1 MKKIQLAALALVAS
15 LSMSAENTTKLRVW
29 IGGTKAEYPLTLV
42 DSLTFYT
49 EASEEPLPDPDPTP
63 TPAVGIGVFT
73 VAEGKTVTFSSGN
86 LQYNAAQGSHYC
98 ADGSVQQGT
107 WRFAE
112 HQYDY
117 IGDANSNISQT
128 YDGWIDLFGWGT
140 SGYNNTANDPS
151 ALRYQPWE
159 KAASSISTIPTDSVL
174 NCETVE
180 NTEECEWEY
189 TQYADATYNY
199 YGYGPSTNMTDR
211 NLTGTS
217 ANYDWG
223 VYNAIS
229 NAGNQ
234 AGQWRTLSMEEWDY
248 LFNTR
253 KNAQFLWSQ
262 GTVNGVVGMI
272 ILPDDFQKPSD
283 ISWTYQAN
291 NNWTTNTYTTEQ
303 WATLEALG
311 AVFLPASGC
320 HDGAYADFVL
330 GVQSTGC
337 YWSSSY
343 NRSDYAY
350 CLYFY
355 SGHLNPQ
362 HYHLPYLGFS
372 VRLVQDL

>member
-1 MKKIQLAALALVAS
+1 MKKIQLAALALAAS

-29 IGGTKAEYPLTLV
+29 IGGHSTDLSLSII

-49 EASEEPLPDPDPTP
+49 EASEEPLPEPDPTP
-63 TPAVGIGVFT
+63 TPAGGIGVFS
-73 VAEGKTVTFSSGN
+73 VAEGKTVAFASGN

-117 IGDANSNISQT
+117 IGDANRNISKT

-151 ALRYQPWE
+151 ALHYQPWE
-159 KAASSISTIPTDSVL
+159 ESYNSVNTVPIDSVL
-174 NCETVE
+174 NCETME
-180 NTEECEWEY
+180 ITGECEWEY
-189 TQYADATYNY
+189 TQYADATYNE
-199 YGYGPSTNMTDR
+199 YGYGPSCNMTDR

-234 AGQWRTLSMEEWDY
+234 AGQWRTLSVEEWDY

-272 ILPDDFQKPSD
+272 ILPDNFKKPSD
-283 ISWTYQAN
+283 ISWTYQAK
-291 NNWTTNTYTTEQ
+291 NWTTNTYTTEQ

-311 AVFLPASGC
+311 AVFLPASGYRF
-320 HDGAYADFVL
+320 GADVRNVRSGGY
-330 GVQSTGC
+330 
-337 YWSSSY
+337 YWSSSCSSSY
-343 NRSDYAY
+343 HAYYLDFNSDR
-350 CLYFY
+350 
-355 SGHLNPQ
+355 
-362 HYHLPYLGFS
+362 LGLQGNYVRCYGFL

>member
-29 IGGTKAEYPLTLV
+29 IGGHSTDLSLSII

-49 EASEEPLPDPDPTP
+49 EASEEPLPEPDPTP
-63 TPAVGIGVFT
+63 TPAGGIGVFT

-117 IGDANSNISQT
+117 IGYAHSYISQS

-151 ALRYQPWE
+151 AQRYQPWE
-159 KAASSISTIPTDSVL
+159 KATSSVSTVPIDSVL

-180 NTEECEWEY
+180 ITGECEWEY
-189 TQYADATYNY
+189 TQYADATYNK
-199 YGYGPSTNMTDR
+199 YGYGPSTNMPDPH
-211 NLTGTS
+211 LTGTS

-234 AGQWRTLSMEEWDY
+234 AGLWRTLSSAEWDY

-262 GTVNGVVGMI
+262 GTVNGIKGMI

-283 ISWTYQAN
+283 ISWTYQA

-311 AVFLPASGC
+311 AVFLPASGYRS
-320 HDGAYADFVL
+320 GADVSN
-330 GVQSTGC
+330 VQNSGY

-343 NRSDYAY
+343 HISSSAY
-350 CLYFY
+350 SLRFGSGLLDPQNEFVRFY
-355 SGHLNPQ
+355 G
-362 HYHLPYLGFS
+362 YS

>member
-15 LSMSAENTTKLRVW
+15 LSLSAENTTKLRVW

-42 DSLTFYT
+42 DSLTFFS
-49 EASEEPLPDPDPTP
+49 EASEEPLPEPDPTP
-63 TPAVGIGVFT
+63 TPAGGIGVFT

-117 IGDANSNISQT
+117 IGDANSNISQN

-159 KAASSISTIPTDSVL
+159 KATSSISTIPTDSVL
-174 NCETVE
+174 NCEAVE
-180 NTEECEWEY
+180 ITGECEWEY
-189 TQYADATYNY
+189 TYADATYNE
-199 YGYGPSTNMTDR
+199 YGYGPSENMTDK

-234 AGQWRTLSMEEWDY
+234 AGQWRTLSKEEWDY

-253 KNAQFLWSQ
+253 KNAQYLWSQ
-262 GTVNGVVGMI
+262 GTVNAVVGVI
-272 ILPDDFQKPSD
+272 ILPDNFKKPSD
-283 ISWTYQAN
+283 ISWTYQAS
-291 NNWTTNTYTTEQ
+291 NWTTNTYTTEQ

-311 AVFLPASGC
+311 AVFLPASG
-320 HDGAYADFVL
+320 HRRGTYVDYVQDF
-330 GVQSTGC
+330 GH
-337 YWSSSY
+337 YWSSSCQ
-343 NRSDYAY
+343 NRNYAY
-350 CLYFY
+350 YLYFY
-355 SGHLNPQ
+355 SDYLYPQ
-362 HYHLPYLGFS
+362 SNSNRFYGYS

>member
-1 MKKIQLAALALVAS
+1 MKKIQLLSLALVAS

-29 IGGTKAEYPLTLV
+29 IGGEKTEYELTLV

-49 EASEEPLPDPDPTP
+49 EASEEPLP
-63 TPAVGIGVFT
+63 TPAGGIGVFT
-73 VAEGKTVTFSSGN
+73 VAEGKTVAFAAGN

-117 IGDANSNISQT
+117 IGNDNKNISQT

-140 SGYNNTANDPS
+140 SGYDNTANDPS

-159 KAASSISTIPTDSVL
+159 KAESSVSTVPIDSVL
-174 NCETVE
+174 NCETVDI
-180 NTEECEWEY
+180 TGECEWEY
-189 TQYADATYNY
+189 TYADATYNAF
-199 YGYGPSTNMTDR
+199 GYGPSTNMTDK

-234 AGQWRTLSMEEWDY
+234 AGLWRTLSSAEWNY

-262 GTVNGVVGMI
+262 GTVNGVVGLI
-272 ILPDDFQKPSD
+272 ILPDNFQKPSD
-283 ISWTYQAN
+283 ISWTHLA

-320 HDGAYADFVL
+320 RHGASVFI
-330 GVQSTGC
+330 VQNYGY

-343 NRSDYAY
+343 GSSRNASGLGFRSDFLDPQGSYGRY
-350 CLYFY
+350 C
-355 SGHLNPQ
+355 GN
-362 HYHLPYLGFS
+362 S

>member
-15 LSMSAENTTKLRVW
+15 LSMNAENTTKLRVW

-49 EASEEPLPDPDPTP
+49 EASEEPLPDPTP

-73 VAEGKTVTFSSGN
+73 VAEGKTVAFASGN

-117 IGDANSNISQT
+117 IGDANSNISKT

-151 ALRYQPWE
+151 AVRYQPWE
-159 KAASSISTIPTDSVL
+159 STKTEVSTIPIDSVL

-180 NTEECEWEY
+180 ITGECEWEY
-189 TQYADATYNY
+189 TQYADATYNVH
-199 YGYGPSTNMTDR
+199 GYGPSTNMPDP

-229 NAGNQ
+229 NAGNA
-234 AGQWRTLSMEEWDY
+234 AGLWRTLSSAEWGY

-253 KNAQFLWSQ
+253 ENAQFLWSHS
-262 GTVNGVVGMI
+262 TVNGVRGMI
-272 ILPDDFQKPSD
+272 ILPDNFQEPSG
-283 ISWTYQAN
+283 ISWTYQA

-311 AVFLPASGC
+311 AVFLPAAGQRRITI
-320 HDGAYADFVL
+320 VN
-330 GVQSTGC
+330 GVQSGGSYC
-337 YWSSSY
+337 SSSHNNEFHEY
-343 NRSDYAY
+343 GLGFSDGY
-350 CLYFY
+350 
-355 SGHLNPQ
+355 LNPQ
-362 HYHLPYLGFS
+362 GDNGIRYYGYS

>member
-29 IGGTKAEYPLTLV
+29 IGGEKTEYELSMV
-42 DSLTFYT
+42 DSLTFFS
-49 EASEEPLPDPDPTP
+49 EASEEPLPDPTP
-63 TPAVGIGVFT
+63 TPAGGIGVFT

-112 HQYDY
+112 HQYDN

-128 YDGWIDLFGWGT
+128 YDGWIDLFCWGT

-151 ALRYQPWE
+151 ALRYQPWDD
-159 KAASSISTIPTDSVL
+159 ATSSISPD
-174 NCETVE
+174 
-180 NTEECEWEY
+180 
-189 TQYADATYNY
+189 ADATYNW
-199 YGYGPSTNMTDR
+199 YGYGPSENMTDR

-234 AGQWRTLSMEEWDY
+234 AGLWRTLSVQEWYY

-253 KNAQFLWSQ
+253 ENAQFLWSQ
-262 GTVNGVVGMI
+262 GTVNGVVGVI
-272 ILPDDFQKPSD
+272 ILPDNFQKPSD
-283 ISWTYQAN
+283 ISWTYQA

-311 AVFLPASGC
+311 AVFLPASGSRY
-320 HDGAYADFVL
+320 GAVVDD
-330 GVQSTGC
+330 VQYCGS

-343 NRSDYAY
+343 YDRYHAY
-350 CLYFY
+350 HLYFSSDRLDQY
-355 SGHLNPQ
+355 YRDYRYYG
-362 HYHLPYLGFS
+362 YS

>member
-15 LSMSAENTTKLRVW
+15 LSLSAENTTKLRVW

-42 DSLTFYT
+42 DSLTFFS
-49 EASEEPLPDPDPTP
+49 EASEEPLPDPTP
-63 TPAVGIGVFT
+63 TPAIGIGVFT
-73 VAEGKTVTFSSGN
+73 VAEGKTVAFASGN

-159 KAASSISTIPTDSVL
+159 STMTEVSTIPIDSVL

-180 NTEECEWEY
+180 ITGECEWEY
-189 TQYADATYNY
+189 TQYADATYNFW
-199 YGYGPSTNMTDR
+199 GYGPSSNMPDP

-234 AGQWRTLSMEEWDY
+234 AGLWRTLSSAEWEY
-248 LFNTR
+248 LFRTR
-253 KNAQFLWSQ
+253 KNAQFLMSQ
-262 GTVNGVVGMI
+262 GTVNGVRGVI

-283 ISWTYQAN
+283 ISWTYHA

-311 AVFLPASGC
+311 AVFLPAAG
-320 HDGAYADFVL
+320 HRIGAEV
-330 GVQSTGC
+330 GNVQSSGI
-337 YWSSSY
+337 YWSSSCY
-343 NRSDYAY
+343 SNSDAYYLVFNRNRLNSS
-350 CLYFY
+350 FY
-355 SGHLNPQ
+355 DFRCS
-362 HYHLPYLGFS
+362 GFS

>member
-29 IGGTKAEYPLTLV
+29 IGGHSTDLSLSII

-49 EASEEPLPDPDPTP
+49 EASEEPLPDPTP
-63 TPAVGIGVFT
+63 TPAGGIGVFT

-86 LQYNAAQGSHYC
+86 LQYNAGQGSHYC

-117 IGDANSNISQT
+117 IGGANRNISQS

-140 SGYNNTANDPS
+140 SGYNNTANDPR
-151 ALRYQPWE
+151 AQRYQPWE
-159 KAASSISTIPTDSVL
+159 KATSSVSTVPIDSVL

-180 NTEECEWEY
+180 ITGECEWEY
-189 TQYADATYNY
+189 TQYANASYNY
-199 YGYGPSTNMTDR
+199 FGYGPTTNMPDP

-234 AGQWRTLSMEEWDY
+234 AGLWRTLSLEEWNY
-248 LFNTR
+248 LYYTR

-272 ILPDDFQKPSD
+272 ILPDNFIKPSD
-283 ISWTYQAN
+283 ISWTYQA

-311 AVFLPASGC
+311 AVFLPASGNRE
-320 HDGAYADFVL
+320 GA
-330 GVQSTGC
+330 GVSYVQKEGN

-343 NRSDYAY
+343 NDSKLVYSQNFGSGSLALRFNRHR
-350 CLYFY
+350 CL
-355 SGHLNPQ
+355 GL
-362 HYHLPYLGFS
+362 S

>member
-1 MKKIQLAALALVAS
+1 MKKIQLLSLALVAS

-42 DSLTFYT
+42 DSLTFFS
-49 EASEEPLPDPDPTP
+49 EAGEEP
-63 TPAVGIGVFT
+63 AGGIGVFT
-73 VAEGKTVTFSSGN
+73 VAEGKTVAFAAGN

-117 IGDANSNISQT
+117 IGDANSNISQN

-159 KAASSISTIPTDSVL
+159 KATSSISTIPTDSVL
-174 NCETVE
+174 NCEAVE
-180 NTEECEWEY
+180 ITGECEWEY
-189 TQYADATYNY
+189 TYADATYNE
-199 YGYGPSTNMTDR
+199 YGYGPSENMTDK

-217 ANYDWG
+217 AYYDWG

-234 AGQWRTLSMEEWDY
+234 AGQWRTLSKEEWDY

-253 KNAQFLWSQ
+253 KNAQYLWSQ
-262 GTVNGVVGMI
+262 GTVNGVVGVI
-272 ILPDDFQKPSD
+272 ILPDNFKKPSD
-283 ISWTYQAN
+283 ISWTYQAS
-291 NNWTTNTYTTEQ
+291 NWTTNTYTTEQ

-311 AVFLPASGC
+311 AVFLPASG
-320 HDGAYADFVL
+320 HRRGTYVDYVQDF
-330 GVQSTGC
+330 GH
-337 YWSSSY
+337 YWSSSCQ
-343 NRSDYAY
+343 NRNYAY
-350 CLYFY
+350 YLYFY
-355 SGHLNPQ
+355 SDYLYPQ
-362 HYHLPYLGFS
+362 SKSNRYYGYS

>member
-1 MKKIQLAALALVAS
+1 MKKIQLLSLALVAS

-42 DSLTFYT
+42 DSLTFFS
-49 EASEEPLPDPDPTP
+49 EAGEAGEEPLPEPDPTP
-63 TPAVGIGVFT
+63 TPAEGIGVFT
-73 VAEGKTVTFSSGN
+73 VAEGKTVAFAAGN

-98 ADGSVQQGT
+98 AYGSVQQGT

-117 IGDANSNISQT
+117 IGYDSMNISQS

-151 ALRYQPWE
+151 ALRYQPLE
-159 KAASSISTIPTDSVL
+159 TARSSISTIPTDSVL

-180 NTEECEWEY
+180 ITGECEWEY
-189 TQYADATYNY
+189 TYADATYNEW
-199 YGYGPSTNMTDR
+199 GYGPSTNMTDK

-234 AGQWRTLSMEEWDY
+234 AGLWRTLSVEEWNY

-253 KNAQFLWSQ
+253 TNAQYLWSS
-262 GTVNGVVGMI
+262 GTVNGVVGLI
-272 ILPDDFQKPSD
+272 ILPDNFKKPSD
-283 ISWTYQAN
+283 ISWTYQA

-311 AVFLPASGC
+311 AVFLPASGLR
-320 HDGAYADFVL
+320 DGANVIS
-330 GVQSTGC
+330 VQYGGY

-343 NRSDYAY
+343 FDSGIAY
-350 CLYFY
+350 YLFFY
-355 SGHLNPQ
+355 SDHLNPQ
-362 HYHLPYLGFS
+362 DKYNRYYGSS

>member
-15 LSMSAENTTKLRVW
+15 LSLSAENTTKLRVW
-29 IGGTKAEYPLTLV
+29 IGGHSTELSLSII
-42 DSLTFYT
+42 DSLTFFS
-49 EASEEPLPDPDPTP
+49 EASEEPLPEPDPTP
-63 TPAVGIGVFT
+63 TPAGGIGVFT
-73 VAEGKTVTFSSGN
+73 VAEGKTVAFAAGN

-117 IGDANSNISQT
+117 IGDVNSNISQS

-151 ALRYQPWE
+151 AQRYQPWE
-159 KAASSISTIPTDSVL
+159 KATSSVSTVPIDSVL

-180 NTEECEWEY
+180 ITGECEWEY
-189 TQYADATYNY
+189 TQYADATYNM
-199 YGYGPSTNMTDR
+199 YGYGPSENMTDK

-229 NAGNQ
+229 NAGNE
-234 AGQWRTLSMEEWDY
+234 AEQWRTLSKEEWDY

-253 KNAQFLWSQ
+253 KNAQFLWSR
-262 GTVNGVVGMI
+262 GTVNGVVGVI
-272 ILPDDFQKPSD
+272 ILPDNFQKPSD
-283 ISWTYQAN
+283 ISWTYQA

-311 AVFLPASGC
+311 AVFLPASGNRN
-320 HDGAYADFVL
+320 GALVYTLQDY
-330 GVQSTGC
+330 GY

-343 NRSDYAY
+343 IDSYIDNYNAYCMEFGSDY
-350 CLYFY
+350 
-355 SGHLNPQ
+355 LNPQ
-362 HYHLPYLGFS
+362 SNHQRFFGYS

>member
-49 EASEEPLPDPDPTP
+49 EASEEPLPEPDPTP
-63 TPAVGIGVFT
+63 TPAGGIGVFT

-117 IGDANSNISQT
+117 IGYANSNISKT

-159 KAASSISTIPTDSVL
+159 KSYSSVNTVPIDSVL

-180 NTEECEWEY
+180 ITGECVWEY
-189 TQYADATYNY
+189 TYADATHNEF
-199 YGYGPSTNMTDR
+199 GYGPSINIKVH
-211 NLTGTS
+211 LTGIS

-234 AGQWRTLSMEEWDY
+234 AGQWRTLSMKEWDY

-253 KNAQFLWSQ
+253 KNAQYLWSQ
-262 GTVNGVVGMI
+262 GTVNGVVGLI
-272 ILPDDFQKPSD
+272 ILPDNFQKPLD
-283 ISWTYQAN
+283 ISWTYQAK
-291 NNWTTNTYTTEQ
+291 NWTTNTYTTEQ

-311 AVFLPASGC
+311 AVFLPASGFRG
-320 HDGAYADFVL
+320 GASMGNVQYA
-330 GVQSTGC
+330 GS

-343 NRSDYAY
+343 YSSSSAY
-350 CLYFY
+350 YLIIGSNY
-355 SGHLNPQ
+355 LTPQ
-362 HYHLPYLGFS
+362 NYIDRACGLS

>member
-1 MKKIQLAALALVAS
+1 
-15 LSMSAENTTKLRVW
+15 
-29 IGGTKAEYPLTLV
+29 
-42 DSLTFYT
+42 
-49 EASEEPLPDPDPTP
+49 
-63 TPAVGIGVFT
+63 
-73 VAEGKTVTFSSGN
+73 
-86 LQYNAAQGSHYC
+86 
-98 ADGSVQQGT
+98 
-107 WRFAE
+107 
-112 HQYDY
+112 
-117 IGDANSNISQT
+117 
-128 YDGWIDLFGWGT
+128 
-140 SGYNNTANDPS
+140 
-151 ALRYQPWE
+151 
-159 KAASSISTIPTDSVL
+159 
-174 NCETVE
+174 
-180 NTEECEWEY
+180 
-189 TQYADATYNY
+189 
-199 YGYGPSTNMTDR
+199 MTDR

-253 KNAQFLWSQ
+253 ENAQFLWSQ

-343 NRSDYAY
+343 NRSDCAY

-362 HYHLPYLGFS
+362 HHHLPYLGFS

>member
-42 DSLTFYT
+42 DSLTFFS
-49 EASEEPLPDPDPTP
+49 EASEEPLPDPTP

-117 IGDANSNISQT
+117 IGYDNNNISKT

-140 SGYNNTANDPS
+140 SGYNNTANDHG
-151 ALRYQPWE
+151 AARYQPWE
-159 KAASSISTIPTDSVL
+159 SENTFVTIVPIDSVL

-180 NTEECEWEY
+180 ITGECEWEY
-189 TQYADATYNY
+189 TQYADATYNN
-199 YGYGPSTNMTDR
+199 YGYGPSTNMPDP

-234 AGQWRTLSMEEWDY
+234 AGLWRTLSSAEWNY
-248 LFNTR
+248 LFKTR

-262 GTVNGVVGMI
+262 GTVNEVVGMI
-272 ILPDDFQKPSD
+272 ILPDNFKKPSD
-283 ISWTYQAN
+283 ISWTYQA

-311 AVFLPASGC
+311 AVFLPASG
-320 HDGAYADFVL
+320 DRQGAYLFEMQNE
-330 GVQSTGC
+330 GR
-337 YWSSSY
+337 YWSSSCDY
-343 NRSDYAY
+343 SSSYYAY
-350 CLYFY
+350 FLHFN
-355 SGHLNPQ
+355 GD
-362 HYHLPYLGFS
+362 YLGPQGSNFRIDGYS

>member
-1 MKKIQLAALALVAS
+1 MKKIQLLSLALVAS

-42 DSLTFYT
+42 DSLTFCT
-49 EASEEPLPDPDPTP
+49 EVGEESEEPLPEPDPTP

-117 IGDANSNISQT
+117 IGSANSNISKT

-151 ALRYQPWE
+151 ALRYQPWD
-159 KAASSISTIPTDSVL
+159 KATSSVSTIPIDSVL

-180 NTEECEWEY
+180 ITGECEWEY
-189 TQYADATYNY
+189 TYADATYNL
-199 YGYGPSTNMTDR
+199 YGYGPSSNMTNR

-229 NAGNQ
+229 NAGN
-234 AGQWRTLSMEEWDY
+234 AVGLWRTLSKGEWNY

-253 KNAQFLWSQ
+253 KNAQYLWSQ
-262 GTVNGVVGMI
+262 GTINGIKGMI
-272 ILPDDFQKPSD
+272 ILPDNFKKPSD
-283 ISWTYQAN
+283 ISWTYQA

-303 WATLEALG
+303 WATLEASG
-311 AVFLPASGC
+311 AVFLPAS
-320 HDGAYADFVL
+320 DGRYGANV
-330 GVQSTGC
+330 GSVQGYGY

-343 NRSDYAY
+343 KDSYIAYYLDFSSDG
-350 CLYFY
+350 LNLPSY
-355 SGHLNPQ
+355 SDRCCGC
-362 HYHLPYLGFS
+362 S

>member
-29 IGGTKAEYPLTLV
+29 IGGEKTEYELSMV
-42 DSLTFYT
+42 DSLTFFS
-49 EASEEPLPDPDPTP
+49 EASEEPLPEPDPTP

-73 VAEGKTVTFSSGN
+73 VAEGKTVAFASGN

-151 ALRYQPWE
+151 ALRYQPWD
-159 KAASSISTIPTDSVL
+159 KATSSISPD
-174 NCETVE
+174 
-180 NTEECEWEY
+180 
-189 TQYADATYNY
+189 ADASYNY
-199 YGYGPSTNMTDR
+199 YGYGPSSNMPDP

-234 AGQWRTLSMEEWDY
+234 AGLWRTLSIEEWDY

-253 KNAQFLWSQ
+253 ENAQFLWSHS
-262 GTVNGVVGMI
+262 TVNGVRGMI

-291 NNWTTNTYTTEQ
+291 GSTNTYTTEQ

-311 AVFLPASGC
+311 AVFLPAAGGRY
-320 HDGAYADFVL
+320 GANMGEVKLNGY
-330 GVQSTGC
+330 
-337 YWSSSY
+337 YWSSSDYTIYYAYLLCFTPGNLDTQFDY
-343 NRSDYAY
+343 NRYDGY
-350 CLYFY
+350 
-355 SGHLNPQ
+355 
-362 HYHLPYLGFS
+362 S

>member
-1 MKKIQLAALALVAS
+1 MKKIQLLSLALVAS

-29 IGGTKAEYPLTLV
+29 IGGTKAEYLLTLV

-49 EASEEPLPDPDPTP
+49 EASEEPLPDPTPTP
-63 TPAVGIGVFT
+63 TPAEGIGVFT

-86 LQYNAAQGSHYC
+86 LQYNATQGSHYC

-117 IGDANSNISQT
+117 IGDANSNISKT
-128 YDGWIDLFGWGT
+128 YDGWIDFFGWGT

-151 ALRYQPWE
+151 ALRYQPWNT
-159 KAASSISTIPTDSVL
+159 AVSWIGTIPTDSVL

-180 NTEECEWEY
+180 ITGECEWEY
-189 TQYADATYNY
+189 TYADATYNT
-199 YGYGPSTNMTDR
+199 YGYGPSINMPAP

-234 AGQWRTLSMEEWDY
+234 AGQWRTLSMKEWDY
-248 LFNTR
+248 LFNMR
-253 KNAQFLWSQ
+253 KNAKFLWSQ

-272 ILPDDFQKPSD
+272 ILPDNFKKPSD
-283 ISWTYQAN
+283 ISWTYQA

-311 AVFLPASGC
+311 AVFLPASGFRG
-320 HDGAYADFVL
+320 GASMGNVQYA
-330 GVQSTGC
+330 GS

-343 NRSDYAY
+343 YSSSSAY
-350 CLYFY
+350 YLIIGSNY
-355 SGHLNPQ
+355 LTPQ
-362 HYHLPYLGFS
+362 NYIDRACGLS

>member
-42 DSLTFYT
+42 DSLTFFS
-49 EASEEPLPDPDPTP
+49 EASEEPLPEPDPTP
-63 TPAVGIGVFT
+63 TPAGGIGVFT

-98 ADGSVQQGT
+98 ADGSIQQGT

-117 IGDANSNISQT
+117 IGYANSNISQT

-151 ALRYQPWE
+151 ALRYQPWD
-159 KAASSISTIPTDSVL
+159 KATSSISTIPTDSVL

-180 NTEECEWEY
+180 ITGECEWEY
-189 TQYADATYNY
+189 TQYADGTHNDW
-199 YGYGPSTNMTDR
+199 GYGPSTNMPAP

-217 ANYDWG
+217 AYYDWG

-234 AGQWRTLSMEEWDY
+234 AGLWRTLSSAEWAY

-253 KNAQFLWSQ
+253 KNAQYLWSR
-262 GTVNGVVGMI
+262 GTVNGVVGVI
-272 ILPDDFQKPSD
+272 ILPDNFQKPSD
-283 ISWTYQAN
+283 ISWTYQAK
-291 NNWTTNTYTTEQ
+291 NWTTNTYTTEQ

-311 AVFLPASGC
+311 AVFLPASGARS
-320 HDGAYADFVL
+320 GANVSEVQDF
-330 GVQSTGC
+330 GN
-337 YWSSSY
+337 YWSSACYSSS
-343 NRSDYAY
+343 RAY
-350 CLYFY
+350 LLFFGNVRANNYRYFGY
-355 SGHLNPQ
+355 
-362 HYHLPYLGFS
+362 S

>member
-29 IGGTKAEYPLTLV
+29 IGGHSTDLSLSII
-42 DSLTFYT
+42 DSLTFFS
-49 EASEEPLPDPDPTP
+49 EAGEEPLPEPDPTP
-63 TPAVGIGVFT
+63 TPAGGIGVFT
-73 VAEGKTVTFSSGN
+73 VARGKTVSFAPGN

-117 IGDANSNISQT
+117 IGSTNSNISQS

-140 SGYNNTANDPS
+140 SGYNNTAKDPS
-151 ALRYQPWE
+151 AQRYQPWE
-159 KAASSISTIPTDSVL
+159 KATSKVSTVPIDSVL
-174 NCETVE
+174 NCENVE
-180 NTEECEWEY
+180 ITGECEWEY
-189 TQYADATYNY
+189 TYADETYNY
-199 YGYGPSTNMTDR
+199 YGYGPSTNMTDK
-211 NLTGTS
+211 NLTSTS
-217 ANYDWG
+217 DNYDWG

-234 AGQWRTLSMEEWDY
+234 AGLWRTLSSAEWDY

-253 KNAQFLWSQ
+253 TNAQYLWSQ

-272 ILPDDFQKPSD
+272 ILPDNFKKPSD
-283 ISWTYQAN
+283 ISWTNQAN
-291 NNWTTNTYTTEQ
+291 NRTTNTYTTEQ
-303 WATLEALG
+303 WAKLEAAG
-311 AVFLPASGC
+311 AVFLPASGNRRN
-320 HDGAYADFVL
+320 GADVYFVQDR
-330 GVQSTGC
+330 GS

-343 NRSDYAY
+343 NYRYYAY
-350 CLYFY
+350 AYF
-355 SGHLNPQ
+355 
-362 HYHLPYLGFS
+362 LGFSSESLSPQGYGSRCDGHS

>member
-1 MKKIQLAALALVAS
+1 MKKIQLLSLALVAS

-29 IGGTKAEYPLTLV
+29 ICGEKTEYELSMV
-42 DSLTFYT
+42 DSLTFCT
-49 EASEEPLPDPDPTP
+49 EVGEESEEPLPEPDPTP
-63 TPAVGIGVFT
+63 TPAGGIGVFT
-73 VAEGKTVTFSSGN
+73 VAEGKTVAFASGN

-98 ADGSVQQGT
+98 ADGSMQQGT

-117 IGDANSNISQT
+117 IGDANSNISKS

-159 KAASSISTIPTDSVL
+159 SAESSVSTVPIDSVL

-180 NTEECEWEY
+180 ITGECEWEY
-189 TQYADATYNY
+189 TQYADATYNF
-199 YGYGPSTNMTDR
+199 YGYGPSTHMPDP
-211 NLTGTS
+211 NLTVIS

-229 NAGNQ
+229 NVGNQ
-234 AGQWRTLSMEEWDY
+234 AGLWRTLSVEEWDY

-253 KNAQFLWSQ
+253 KNAQFLWSR
-262 GTVNGVVGMI
+262 GSVDGIKGMI
-272 ILPDDFQKPSD
+272 LLPDNFKKPSD

-291 NNWTTNTYTTEQ
+291 NWTTNTYTTGQ

-311 AVFLPASGC
+311 AVFLPASGRR
-320 HDGAYADFVL
+320 HGAGVRDVQLDGY
-330 GVQSTGC
+330 

-343 NRSDYAY
+343 LSSFTAYRLYFVSDY
-350 CLYFY
+350 
-355 SGHLNPQ
+355 LNPQ
-362 HYHLPYLGFS
+362 GNSYRDYGHS

>member
-1 MKKIQLAALALVAS
+1 MKKIQLAALVLVAS
-15 LSMSAENTTKLRVW
+15 MSMSAENTTKLRVW
-29 IGGTKAEYPLTLV
+29 IGGHSTDLSLSII
-42 DSLTFYT
+42 DSLTFFS
-49 EASEEPLPDPDPTP
+49 EASEEPLPEPDPTP
-63 TPAVGIGVFT
+63 TPAGGIGVFT

-117 IGDANSNISQT
+117 IGDANSNISKT

-159 KAASSISTIPTDSVL
+159 NARGPINTIPTDSIL
-174 NCETVE
+174 NCESVDITG
-180 NTEECEWEY
+180 ECVWEY
-189 TQYADATYNY
+189 TAYMNGYYNS
-199 YGYGPSTNMTDR
+199 YGYGPSTNMPDP

-234 AGQWRTLSMEEWDY
+234 AGLWRTLSGAEWKY

-253 KNAQFLWSQ
+253 TNAKFLWSR
-262 GTVNGVVGMI
+262 GTVNGVVGLI
-272 ILPDDFQKPSD
+272 ILPDGFKTPED
-283 ISWTYQAN
+283 IAWTSKA

-311 AVFLPASGC
+311 AVFLPASGNRN
-320 HDGAYADFVL
+320 GANVS
-330 GVQSTGC
+330 GVQNYGH

-343 NRSDYAY
+343 YISIDAFS
-350 CLYFY
+350 LYFY
-355 SGHLNPQ
+355 SDNLTPQ
-362 HYHLPYLGFS
+362 YEHVRRDGYA

>member
-1 MKKIQLAALALVAS
+1 MKKIQLLSLALVAS

-29 IGGTKAEYPLTLV
+29 IGGTKAEYPLTFV
-42 DSLTFYT
+42 DSLTFFT
-49 EASEEPLPDPDPTP
+49 EAGEEPLPTPDPTP
-63 TPAVGIGVFT
+63 TPAGGIGVFT
-73 VAEGKTVTFSSGN
+73 VAEGKTVAFASGN

-117 IGDANSNISQT
+117 IGYANKNISQT

-151 ALRYQPWE
+151 AQRYQPWE
-159 KAASSISTIPTDSVL
+159 KSSSSVNTVPIDSVL

-180 NTEECEWEY
+180 ITGECEWEY
-189 TQYADATYNY
+189 TLYADGTYNY
-199 YGYGPSTNMTDR
+199 YGYGPSENMTDK

-234 AGQWRTLSMEEWDY
+234 AGLWRTLSSAEWDY

-253 KNAQFLWSQ
+253 KNAYFLWSL
-262 GTVNGVVGMI
+262 GTVNAVVGVI
-272 ILPDDFQKPSD
+272 ILPDNFKKPSD

-291 NNWTTNTYTTEQ
+291 NYTTNTYTTEQ

-311 AVFLPASGC
+311 AVFLPASGYR
-320 HDGAYADFVL
+320 DGTDVIFVQHL
-330 GVQSTGC
+330 GY

-343 NRSDYAY
+343 GDSSLAY
-350 CLYFY
+350 GLGIYIDDL
-355 SGHLNPQ
+355 SPQ
-362 HYHLPYLGFS
+362 GYYHRYYGCS

>member
-29 IGGTKAEYPLTLV
+29 IGGHSTDLSLSII
-42 DSLTFYT
+42 DSLTFFS
-49 EASEEPLPDPDPTP
+49 EASEEPLPEPDPTP
-63 TPAVGIGVFT
+63 TPAGGIGVFT

-159 KAASSISTIPTDSVL
+159 KAKSWISNIPTDSVL
-174 NCETVE
+174 NCETVDI
-180 NTEECEWEY
+180 TGECVWEY
-189 TQYADATYNY
+189 TYADATYNK
-199 YGYGPSTNMTDR
+199 YGYGPSTNMPDP

-217 ANYDWG
+217 AHYDWG

-234 AGQWRTLSMEEWDY
+234 AGLWRTLSIEEWDY

-253 KNAQFLWSQ
+253 KNAQALWSQ

-272 ILPDDFQKPSD
+272 ILPDNFQKPSD
-283 ISWTYQAN
+283 ISWTYRA

-311 AVFLPASGC
+311 AVFLPASGYRN
-320 HDGAYADFVL
+320 GADVNN
-330 GVQSTGC
+330 VQTYSG

-343 NRSDYAY
+343 DYNNYAYNLYFGSGDLILQYNGNRSYG
-350 CLYFY
+350 
-355 SGHLNPQ
+355 S
-362 HYHLPYLGFS
+362 S

>member
-42 DSLTFYT
+42 DSLTFFS
-49 EASEEPLPDPDPTP
+49 EASEEPLPEPDPTP
-63 TPAVGIGVFT
+63 TPAGGIGVFS
-73 VAEGKTVTFSSGN
+73 VAEGKTVAFASGN

-117 IGDANSNISQT
+117 IGDANSNISKT

-159 KAASSISTIPTDSVL
+159 TAPSSVSTVPIDSVL

-180 NTEECEWEY
+180 ITGECEWEY
-189 TQYADATYNY
+189 QYADATYNT
-199 YGYGPSTNMTDR
+199 YGYGPSTNMPDP

-223 VYNAIS
+223 VYNAVS

-234 AGQWRTLSMEEWDY
+234 AGLWRTLSSAEWDY
-248 LFNTR
+248 LFHTR
-253 KNAQFLWSQ
+253 KNAKFLWSQ
-262 GTVNGVVGMI
+262 GTVNGVVGII

-283 ISWTYQAN
+283 ISWTHQA

-311 AVFLPASGC
+311 AVFLPASGYRS
-320 HDGAYADFVL
+320 GADV
-330 GVQSTGC
+330 STVRLYGN
-337 YWSSSY
+337 YWSSSFF
-343 NRSDYAY
+343 NSNYAY
-350 CLYFY
+350 
-355 SGHLNPQ
+355 
-362 HYHLPYLGFS
+362 YLGFGSIGQSQQGHYHRFYGYS

>member
-49 EASEEPLPDPDPTP
+49 EASEDPLPDPDPTP

-73 VAEGKTVTFSSGN
+73 VAEGKTVAFASGN

-117 IGDANSNISQT
+117 IGYANSNISQS

-151 ALRYQPWE
+151 ALRYQPWD
-159 KAASSISTIPTDSVL
+159 KATSSISTIPTDSVL
-174 NCETVE
+174 NCEAVE
-180 NTEECEWEY
+180 ITGECEWEY
-189 TQYADATYNY
+189 TQYADANYNR

-217 ANYDWG
+217 AYYDWG

-229 NAGNQ
+229 NAGN
-234 AGQWRTLSMEEWDY
+234 AVGLWRTLSRKEWDY

-253 KNAQFLWSQ
+253 ENAQFLWSQ

-272 ILPDDFQKPSD
+272 ILPDNFKKPSD
-283 ISWTYQAN
+283 ISWTSQA

-311 AVFLPASGC
+311 AVFLPASGGRY
-320 HDGAYADFVL
+320 GANVDY
-330 GVQSTGC
+330 VQGSGR

-343 NRSDYAY
+343 YDSDYAY
-350 CLYFY
+350 GLYFNSDNLY
-355 SGHLNPQ
+355 PQ
-362 HYHLPYLGFS
+362 SLYNRYFGYS

>member
-1 MKKIQLAALALVAS
+1 MKKIQLAALALAAS
-15 LSMSAENTTKLRVW
+15 LSLSAENTTKLRVW
-29 IGGTKAEYPLTLV
+29 IGGHSTDLSLSII
-42 DSLTFYT
+42 DSLTFFS
-49 EASEEPLPDPDPTP
+49 EASEEPLPEPDPTP
-63 TPAVGIGVFT
+63 TPAGGIGVFT
-73 VAEGKTVTFSSGN
+73 VAEGKTVAFASGN

-151 ALRYQPWE
+151 ALRYQPWDT
-159 KAASSISTIPTDSVL
+159 ATSRISPD
-174 NCETVE
+174 
-180 NTEECEWEY
+180 
-189 TQYADATYNY
+189 ADATYNW
-199 YGYGPSTNMTDR
+199 YGYGPSENMTDR

-234 AGQWRTLSMEEWDY
+234 AGLWRTLSSVEWDY

-272 ILPDDFQKPSD
+272 ILPDNFIKPSD
-283 ISWTYQAN
+283 ISWTYQA

-311 AVFLPASGC
+311 AVFLPASGYRN
-320 HDGAYADFVL
+320 GADVNN
-330 GVQSTGC
+330 VQTYSG

-343 NRSDYAY
+343 DYNNYAYNLYFGSGDLILQYNGNRSYG
-350 CLYFY
+350 
-355 SGHLNPQ
+355 S
-362 HYHLPYLGFS
+362 S

>member
-1 MKKIQLAALALVAS
+1 MKKIQLAALILVAS

-29 IGGTKAEYPLTLV
+29 IGGEKTEYELSMV

-49 EASEEPLPDPDPTP
+49 EASEEPLPDPTP
-63 TPAVGIGVFT
+63 TPEGGIGVFT

-117 IGDANSNISQT
+117 IGVANSNISQS

-140 SGYNNTANDPS
+140 SGYDNTANDPS
-151 ALRYQPWE
+151 ALRYQPWDD
-159 KAASSISTIPTDSVL
+159 ATSSISPD
-174 NCETVE
+174 
-180 NTEECEWEY
+180 
-189 TQYADATYNY
+189 ADATYNE
-199 YGYGPSTNMTDR
+199 YGYGPSENMPDP

-234 AGQWRTLSMEEWDY
+234 AGLWRTLSIEEWDY

-253 KNAQFLWSQ
+253 KNAQYLWSQ
-262 GTVNGVVGMI
+262 GTVNGVVGVI
-272 ILPDDFQKPSD
+272 ILPDNFQKPSD
-283 ISWTYQAN
+283 ISWTYHA

-303 WATLEALG
+303 WATLEPLG
-311 AVFLPASGC
+311 AVFLPASGYRNGANVNNVQE
-320 HDGAYADFVL
+320 DGD
-330 GVQSTGC
+330 
-337 YWSSSY
+337 YWSSSCY
-343 NRSDYAY
+343 YSNCAFI
-350 CLYFY
+350 LYFY
-355 SGHLNPQ
+355 RGYLDPQISGSRFN
-362 HYHLPYLGFS
+362 GRS

>member
-1 MKKIQLAALALVAS
+1 MKKIQLTALVLVAS

-29 IGGTKAEYPLTLV
+29 IGGHSTDLSLSII
-42 DSLTFYT
+42 DSLTFFS
-49 EASEEPLPDPDPTP
+49 EASEEPLPEPDPTP
-63 TPAVGIGVFT
+63 TPAGGIGVFT
-73 VAEGKTVTFSSGN
+73 VAEGKTVAFASGN
-86 LQYNAAQGSHYC
+86 LQYNAVQGSHYC

-159 KAASSISTIPTDSVL
+159 KATSSVSTVPIDSVL

-180 NTEECEWEY
+180 ITGECEWEY

-199 YGYGPSTNMTDR
+199 YGYGPSSNMTDR

-234 AGQWRTLSMEEWDY
+234 AGLWRTLSSAEWDY

-253 KNAQFLWSQ
+253 KNAPFLWSR

-272 ILPDDFQKPSD
+272 ILPDNFKKPSD
-283 ISWTYQAN
+283 ISWTYQA

-311 AVFLPASGC
+311 AVFLPASGYR
-320 HDGAYADFVL
+320 DGAYADFVQYY
-330 GVQSTGC
+330 GY

-343 NRSDYAY
+343 CSSSDGA
-350 CLYFY
+350 CLLRFY
-355 SGHLNPQ
+355 SDGLDPQ
-362 HYHLPYLGFS
+362 ECYGRCYGRS

>member
-29 IGGTKAEYPLTLV
+29 IGGEKTEYELSMV
-42 DSLTFYT
+42 DSLTFCT
-49 EASEEPLPDPDPTP
+49 EVGEESEEPLPEPDPTP
-63 TPAVGIGVFT
+63 TPAGGIGVFT
-73 VAEGKTVTFSSGN
+73 VAEGKTVAFSSGN

-117 IGDANSNISQT
+117 IGYANSNISQS
-128 YDGWIDLFGWGT
+128 YDVWIDLFGWGT

-151 ALRYQPWE
+151 ALRYQPWD
-159 KAASSISTIPTDSVL
+159 KATSSISPD
-174 NCETVE
+174 
-180 NTEECEWEY
+180 
-189 TQYADATYNY
+189 ADATYNL
-199 YGYGPSTNMTDR
+199 YGYGPSSNMPDP

-234 AGQWRTLSMEEWDY
+234 AGLWRTLSSAEWDY

-262 GTVNGVVGMI
+262 GTVNGIKGMI
-272 ILPDDFQKPSD
+272 ILPDDFKKPSD
-283 ISWTYQAN
+283 ILWTYQA

-311 AVFLPASGC
+311 AVFLPASG
-320 HDGAYADFVL
+320 HRMGASVDD
-330 GVQSTGC
+330 VQSRGR

-343 NRSDYAY
+343 YYYNYAY
-350 CLYFY
+350 NLYFG
-355 SGHLNPQ
+355 SGYLNPQ
-362 HYHLPYLGFS
+362 YYGNRCYGYS

>member
-29 IGGTKAEYPLTLV
+29 IGGHSTDLSLSII

-49 EASEEPLPDPDPTP
+49 EASEEPLPAPTP
-63 TPAVGIGVFT
+63 TPAEGIGVFT

-112 HQYDY
+112 HQYDN
-117 IGDANSNISQT
+117 IGGANSNISQT
-128 YDGWIDLFGWGT
+128 YDGWIDLFCWGT

-159 KAASSISTIPTDSVL
+159 TATSSVSTVLIDSVL
-174 NCETVE
+174 NCETVDI
-180 NTEECEWEY
+180 TGECEWEY
-189 TQYADATYNY
+189 TYADETYNY
-199 YGYGPSTNMTDR
+199 FGYGPSTNMPDP

-234 AGQWRTLSMEEWDY
+234 VGLWRTLSSEEWDY

-272 ILPDDFQKPSD
+272 ILPDNFKKPSD
-283 ISWTYQAN
+283 ISWTYQA

-311 AVFLPASGC
+311 AVFLPASGGRY
-320 HDGAYADFVL
+320 GANVDYSSL
-330 GVQSTGC
+330 

-343 NRSDYAY
+343 CGSYGALSMGFVSGSLSLQVYDYRY
-350 CLYFY
+350 Y
-355 SGHLNPQ
+355 GR
-362 HYHLPYLGFS
+362 S

>member
-1 MKKIQLAALALVAS
+1 MKKIQLAALVLVAS
-15 LSMSAENTTKLRVW
+15 MSMSAENTTKLRVW

-42 DSLTFYT
+42 DSLTFFS
-49 EASEEPLPDPDPTP
+49 EAGEEPLPEPDPTP
-63 TPAVGIGVFT
+63 TPAGGIGVFT
-73 VAEGKTVTFSSGN
+73 VAEGKTVSFAPGN

-117 IGDANSNISQT
+117 IGDANGNISQS

-140 SGYNNTANDPS
+140 SGYNNTAKDPS

-159 KAASSISTIPTDSVL
+159 IAESSVSTVLIDSVL

-180 NTEECEWEY
+180 ITGECEWEY
-189 TQYADATYNY
+189 TYADATYNY
-199 YGYGPSTNMTDR
+199 YGYGPSINMTDKD
-211 NLTGTS
+211 LTGTS

-234 AGQWRTLSMEEWDY
+234 AGLWRTLSSAEWDY

-253 KNAQFLWSQ
+253 KDAQFLWSP

-272 ILPDDFQKPSD
+272 ILSDNFKKPSD
-283 ISWTYQAN
+283 ISWTYQAI
-291 NNWTTNTYTTEQ
+291 NWTTNTYTTEQ
-303 WATLEALG
+303 WAKLEAAG
-311 AVFLPASGC
+311 AVFLPASSC
-320 HDGAYADFVL
+320 RIGADVSNENI
-330 GVQSTGC
+330 GI

-343 NRSDYAY
+343 GDSDYACY
-350 CLYFY
+350 LFFNSNY
-355 SGHLNPQ
+355 LNPQ
-362 HYHLPYLGFS
+362 NYYKRCEGYS

>member
-15 LSMSAENTTKLRVW
+15 MSMSAENTTKLRVW
-29 IGGTKAEYPLTLV
+29 IGGEKTEYELSMV
-42 DSLTFYT
+42 DSLTFFS
-49 EASEEPLPDPDPTP
+49 EASEEPLPDPTP
-63 TPAVGIGVFT
+63 TPGVGIGVFT
-73 VAEGKTVTFSSGN
+73 VAKGKTVAFASGN

-117 IGDANSNISQT
+117 IGDANSNISQS

-159 KAASSISTIPTDSVL
+159 KATSNVSTVPIDSVL
-174 NCETVE
+174 NCEAVDITG
-180 NTEECEWEY
+180 ECEWEY
-189 TQYADATYNY
+189 TQYADATYNE
-199 YGYGPSTNMTDR
+199 YGYGPSTNMTDK

-229 NAGNQ
+229 NAGNE
-234 AGQWRTLSMEEWDY
+234 AGLWRTLSSAEWNY

-253 KNAQFLWSQ
+253 KNAYFLWSQ
-262 GTVNGVVGMI
+262 GTVNGVVGVI
-272 ILPDDFQKPSD
+272 ILPDNFKKPSD
-283 ISWTYQAN
+283 ISWTHQA

-311 AVFLPASGC
+311 AVFLPASGSRN
-320 HDGAYADFVL
+320 GANL
-330 GVQSTGC
+330 GNVQYVGY

-343 NRSDYAY
+343 GYSSGAY
-350 CLYFY
+350 ILDFGSGNLTLQDNYTRY
-355 SGHLNPQ
+355 S
-362 HYHLPYLGFS
+362 GFS

>member
-1 MKKIQLAALALVAS
+1 MKKIQLLSLALVAS

-29 IGGTKAEYPLTLV
+29 IGGEKTEYELSMV
-42 DSLTFYT
+42 DSLTFCT
-49 EASEEPLPDPDPTP
+49 EVGEESEEPLPEPAPTP
-63 TPAVGIGVFT
+63 TPAGGIGVFT
-73 VAEGKTVTFSSGN
+73 VAEGKTVAFASGN

-117 IGDANSNISQT
+117 IGETTSNISQT

-159 KAASSISTIPTDSVL
+159 KATSGISTIPTDSVL

-180 NTEECEWEY
+180 ITGECEWEY
-189 TQYADATYNY
+189 TAYMDATYNIW
-199 YGYGPSTNMTDR
+199 GYGPSKNMTDK

-229 NAGNQ
+229 NAGNE
-234 AGQWRTLSMEEWDY
+234 AGLWRTLSKEEWAY

-262 GTVNGVVGMI
+262 GKVNGVVGVI
-272 ILPDDFQKPSD
+272 ILPDNFKKPSD
-283 ISWTYQAN
+283 ISWTYQA

-311 AVFLPASGC
+311 AVFLPASGNRN
-320 HDGAYADFVL
+320 GASVST
-330 GVQSTGC
+330 VQVYGF

-343 NRSDYAY
+343 SNSSYACRLYFRSDN
-350 CLYFY
+350 
-355 SGHLNPQ
+355 LNPQ
-362 HYHLPYLGFS
+362 NDTFRYYGYA
-372 VRLVQDL
+372 VRLVQDYN

>member
-15 LSMSAENTTKLRVW
+15 LSMSAENTTKLCVW

-42 DSLTFYT
+42 DSLTFFS
-49 EASEEPLPDPDPTP
+49 EASEEPLPEPDPTP

-73 VAEGKTVTFSSGN
+73 VAEGKTVAFASGN

-112 HQYDY
+112 HQYDT
-117 IGDANSNISQT
+117 IGYANSNISKT
-128 YDGWIDLFGWGT
+128 YDGWIDFFGWGT

-151 ALRYQPWE
+151 AQRYQPWE
-159 KAASSISTIPTDSVL
+159 KATSNVSTVPIDSVL

-180 NTEECEWEY
+180 ITGECVWEY
-189 TQYADATYNY
+189 TYADATYNK
-199 YGYGPSTNMTDR
+199 YGYGPSENMPDP

-234 AGQWRTLSMEEWDY
+234 AGLWRTLSIEEWDY

-253 KNAQFLWSQ
+253 KNAQYLWSQ

-272 ILPDDFQKPSD
+272 ILPDNIKKPSE
-283 ISWTYQAN
+283 ISWTYQA

-311 AVFLPASGC
+311 AVFLPASGYRY
-320 HDGAYADFVL
+320 GANVG
-330 GVQSTGC
+330 GVQGYGF

-343 NRSDYAY
+343 YYGIAGSFAY
-350 CLYFY
+350 NLYFY
-355 SGHLNPQ
+355 SDRLDPQ
-362 HYHLPYLGFS
+362 YGGSRECGRS

>member
-42 DSLTFYT
+42 DSLTFFS
-49 EASEEPLPDPDPTP
+49 EASEEPLPEPDPTP

-73 VAEGKTVTFSSGN
+73 VAEGKTVAFAAGN

-117 IGDANSNISQT
+117 IGDANSNISQS

-159 KAASSISTIPTDSVL
+159 KATSSVSTVLIDSVL
-174 NCETVE
+174 NCETVDI
-180 NTEECEWEY
+180 TGECEWEY
-189 TQYADATYNY
+189 TYADATYNT
-199 YGYGPSTNMTDR
+199 YGYGPSTNMLDP

-234 AGQWRTLSMEEWDY
+234 AGLWRTLSSAEWDY
-248 LFNTR
+248 IFNTR

-262 GTVNGVVGMI
+262 GTINGIKGMI
-272 ILPDDFQKPSD
+272 ILPDNFKKPSD

-291 NNWTTNTYTTEQ
+291 DWTTNTYTTEQ

-311 AVFLPASGC
+311 AVFLPASG
-320 HDGAYADFVL
+320 DRSGANVSE
-330 GVQSTGC
+330 VQDYGFYF
-337 YWSSSY
+337 YWSSSSSY
-343 NRSDYAY
+343 ISSRACS
-350 CLYFY
+350 LYFS
-355 SGHLNPQ
+355 SG
-362 HYHLPYLGFS
+362 YLTTQFDFERVHGLS

>member
-15 LSMSAENTTKLRVW
+15 LSLSAENTTKLRVW
-29 IGGTKAEYPLTLV
+29 IGGHSTDLSLSII
-42 DSLTFYT
+42 DSLTFFS
-49 EASEEPLPDPDPTP
+49 EASEEPLPEPDPTP
-63 TPAVGIGVFT
+63 TPAGGIGVFT
-73 VAEGKTVTFSSGN
+73 VAEGKTVAFASGN

-117 IGDANSNISQT
+117 IGDANRNISQS

-151 ALRYQPWE
+151 AQRYQPWE
-159 KAASSISTIPTDSVL
+159 STMTEVSTVPIDSVL

-180 NTEECEWEY
+180 ITGECEWEY
-189 TQYADATYNY
+189 TQYADATYNE
-199 YGYGPSTNMTDR
+199 YGYGPSTNMPDP

-229 NAGNQ
+229 NAGN
-234 AGQWRTLSMEEWDY
+234 AVGLWRTLSSAEWDY

-272 ILPDDFQKPSD
+272 ILPDNFKKPLD
-283 ISWTYQAN
+283 ISWTYQAK
-291 NNWTTNTYTTEQ
+291 NWTTNTYTTEQ

-311 AVFLPASGC
+311 AVFLPASGYSQR
-320 HDGAYADFVL
+320 AYVFE
-330 GVQSTGC
+330 VQNEGR
-337 YWSSSY
+337 YWSTSYYSSDQAY
-343 NRSDYAY
+343 YLLFNGDY
-350 CLYFY
+350 L
-355 SGHLNPQ
+355 GPQ
-362 HYHLPYLGFS
+362 GSNYRIDGFS